1 MTTILRRIG
10 FLVILAAIWEAGS
23 RLSGLPAYMFPSL
36 VQVGETLWQGILSGQ
51 ITTAIGISLGRLLI
65 GFTVAIILGLIF
77 GYLIWR
83 YKLVEDTLGFLVTAL
98 QSIPSIVWFP
108 LAIIWFGLND
118 KAILFIVTIGATWTM
133 TVSAASGLKNVAR
146 LYQRVAKTFGSKGFH
161 FIRTVILPAS
171 VPQLISGLRIA
182 WAFAWRALMAGE
194 LLGAAGGLG
203 HLLDMGRSLG
213 QMDLVI
219 SIMIIIGVIGT
230 IIDNLVFMKL
240 EKSIQRKWGLST
252 N

>member
-1 MTTILRRIG
+1 
-10 FLVILAAIWEAGS
+10 
-23 RLSGLPAYMFPSL
+23 MFPSL
-36 VQVGETLWQGILSGQ
+36 IQVFTTLWNGLVNGQ
-51 ITTAIGISLGRLLI
+51 IALAIGISLSRLLI
-65 GFTVAIILGLIF
+65 GFSIAIVIGLIF

-83 YKLVEDTLGFLVTAL
+83 FKLIEDTLGFLVTAL

-108 LAIIWFGLND
+108 LAIIWFGLNT

-133 TVSAASGLKNVAR
+133 TISAASGFKNVPR

-161 FIRTVILPAS
+161 FVRTVILPAS

-182 WAFAWRALMAGE
+182 WAFSWRALMAGE
-194 LLGAAGGLG
+194 LLGAGGGLG
-203 HLLDMGRSLG
+203 HLLDTGRSLG

-219 SIMIIIGVIGT
+219 SIMFIIAVIGT
-230 IIDNLVFMKL
+230 IMDNLVFLKL
-240 EKSIQRKWGLST
+240 EKSVQRKWGLST